1 MPQET
6 DQDRDELSVIY
17 REASDEQP
25 PAELDAAILAAA
37 GKALIPWYRRPAT
50 AAISTAAVVILAVGL
65 IVYNPDLGIPDNESF
80 AISEKTR
87 LPNSLDVTERSSAK
101 VNPVN
106 HVADKPALEA
116 VQPAPLPAEEL
127 PLQEAHIADV
137 KAKPLPVSPT
147 ASSTLAVPIT
157 VDEDSPRQRSDIS
170 ASAPPP
176 PVNQLRREEL
186 IQLRKAPMESPP
198 QTFSNLT
205 DSTDNVTDPS
215 VAVEKRV
222 EPEPETSTSNP
233 SFGFSASSRSRDTET
248 AQIEEIITTAAYLTL
263 ANGNCADGRLRRFTP
278 REAAPLVIC
287 SFPDYSQVHAEG
299 CDSPYRIDPAV
310 TATVYRVGIELA
322 GAGTAFRLRCERGR
336 WFNVA
341 LPVQPTID

>member
-65 IVYNPDLGIPDNESF
+65 IVDNPDLGIPDNESF
-80 AISEKTR
+80 SISEKTR

-106 HVADKPALEA
+106 HVADKPA
-116 VQPAPLPAEEL
+116 PPPAEEL

-147 ASSTLAVPIT
+147 ASSTLPVPIT

-186 IQLRKAPMESPP
+186 IQLRKALMESQ
-198 QTFSNLT
+198 QTFSNLAE
-205 DSTDNVTDPS
+205 STDNVTDPS
-215 VAVEKRV
+215 VVVEKRV
-222 EPEPETSTSNP
+222 ELEPETFTSTR
-233 SFGFSASSRSRDTET
+233 SFGFGASSRSRDTET
-248 AQIEEIITTAAYLTL
+248 AQIEEIIPTASYLIR
-263 ANGNCADGRLRRFTP
+263 ANGNCADGRLQRFTP

-310 TATVYRVGIELA
+310 TATVYRVGIELT

-341 LPVQPTID
+341 LPVQPTVD

>member
-17 REASDEQP
+17 REASEEQP

-65 IVYNPDLGIPDNESF
+65 IVDNPDLGVADNESF
-80 AISEKTR
+80 SISEKAR
-87 LPNSLDVTERSSAK
+87 LPDSPDATGLSSREVK
-101 VNPVN
+101 PVN
-106 HVADKPALEA
+106 YVSNKPVLEA
-116 VQPAPLPAEEL
+116 AQSTPAEEL
-127 PLQEAHIADV
+127 PLQEARNADV

-147 ASSTLAVPIT
+147 ASSTLPVPIT

-186 IQLRKAPMESPP
+186 VQPRRAPMESQQ
-198 QTFSNLT
+198 QTFSNLAE
-205 DSTDNVTDPS
+205 STDNVTDSS

-222 EPEPETSTSNP
+222 ELEPETSTSNP
-233 SFGFSASSRSRDTET
+233 SFGFGASSSSRGTDT

-263 ANGNCADGRLRRFTP
+263 ANGNCADGRLQRLTP

-310 TATVYRVGIELA
+310 TATVYRVGIELT

-341 LPVQPTID
+341 LPVQPTVD

>member
-17 REASDEQP
+17 REGSDAQP

-37 GKALIPWYRRPAT
+37 GKALTPWYRRPAA

-65 IVYNPDLGIPDNESF
+65 IVDNPDLGVPDNESF
-80 AISEKTR
+80 SISEKAR
-87 LPNSLDVTERSSAK
+87 LPNSLDVTGPSSAK

-106 HVADKPALEA
+106 HVANKP
-116 VQPAPLPAEEL
+116 VPPPAEEL
-127 PLQEAHIADV
+127 PWQEARIADV

-147 ASSTLAVPIT
+147 ASSTLPVPIT

-186 IQLRKAPMESPP
+186 VQLRKAPIESQQ

-205 DSTDNVTDPS
+205 ESTDNVTDPS

-222 EPEPETSTSNP
+222 EPEPETSTSTR

-248 AQIEEIITTAAYLTL
+248 AQIEEIIPTASYLTR
-263 ANGNCADGRLRRFTP
+263 ANGNCTDGRLQRLTP

-310 TATVYRVGIELA
+310 TATVYRVGIELT

-341 LPVQPTID
+341 LPVQPTVD